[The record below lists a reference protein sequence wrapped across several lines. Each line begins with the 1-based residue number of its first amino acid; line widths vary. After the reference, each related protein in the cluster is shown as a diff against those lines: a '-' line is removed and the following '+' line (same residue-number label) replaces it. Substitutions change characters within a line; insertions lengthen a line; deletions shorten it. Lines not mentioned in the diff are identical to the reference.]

1 MKVFQR
7 ALFNTNEKLCDIREM
22 YFRTDSEEKYN
33 SFFLLNKGQFFE
45 TSTYFNS
52 LSVEKIKKYTNIKD
66 VSLQLDFK
74 GSLKL
79 SFFHINSSM
88 EYVKLLEADFNSTE
102 RLIEIVRL
110 DAWGDIE
117 SGIVYFR
124 IDVYEGVELFDFCYA
139 TESVESQSIK
149 LAIVITHFN
158 RQNYLLPAL
167 KRIQA
172 DIINNYEN
180 IDVIVSDNSQNLGFE
195 DNDRIKV
202 YKNKNY
208 GGSGGFSFGL
218 LKAMEKGYTH
228 CLFMDDDA
236 STEMESILRT
246 YSLLSFL
253 KDVDS
258 AILGAMLFKE
268 RKNIQ
273 HENGSKCRNGFV
285 AIHNQLNLNEVK
297 DILVNNMV
305 EEIEFGG
312 WWFFAFKVSTVKHM
326 PFPFFVRGD
335 DVSFSLANNFNI
347 ITFNGI
353 ASWQEDFNSK
363 HNSYLE
369 YLNIRSSFVMNL
381 TRQFDS
387 GVKGFIKLY
396 LKTFLGGLLT
406 YRYNS
411 CMAAHFA
418 LNDILKG
425 RIFWIKNID
434 MKEKRDQIRRA
445 FVYEKVL
452 KNERKLEIQYTHLN
466 RKHESKLKAFIR
478 IMLLNGILLPKILQ
492 VLMDNHLTT
501 GNVTMDIILYFAG
514 LYALG
519 ILFKALVWY
528 GQWVLYFKGSLKT
541 YQSI

>member
-208 GGSGGFSFGL
+208 GG
-218 LKAMEKGYTH
+218 
-228 CLFMDDDA
+228 
-236 STEMESILRT
+236 
-246 YSLLSFL
+246 
-253 KDVDS
+253 
-258 AILGAMLFKE
+258 
-268 RKNIQ
+268 
-273 HENGSKCRNGFV
+273 
-285 AIHNQLNLNEVK
+285 
-297 DILVNNMV
+297 
-305 EEIEFGG
+305 
-312 WWFFAFKVSTVKHM
+312 
-326 PFPFFVRGD
+326 
-335 DVSFSLANNFNI
+335 
-347 ITFNGI
+347 
-353 ASWQEDFNSK
+353 
-363 HNSYLE
+363 
-369 YLNIRSSFVMNL
+369 
-381 TRQFDS
+381 
-387 GVKGFIKLY
+387 
-396 LKTFLGGLLT
+396 
-406 YRYNS
+406 
-411 CMAAHFA
+411 
-418 LNDILKG
+418 
-425 RIFWIKNID
+425 
-434 MKEKRDQIRRA
+434 
-445 FVYEKVL
+445 
-452 KNERKLEIQYTHLN
+452 
-466 RKHESKLKAFIR
+466 
-478 IMLLNGILLPKILQ
+478 
-492 VLMDNHLTT
+492 
-501 GNVTMDIILYFAG
+501 
-514 LYALG
+514 
-519 ILFKALVWY
+519 
-528 GQWVLYFKGSLKT
+528 
-541 YQSI
+541 